1 MALADQLATRKKK
14 FKKCLTLVWGCGIFD
29 LLGKFPKDKGQEVKF
44 VIRRA
49 VLGLVALPVVAGT
62 YVFCFMLLASLT
74 NSFSTTLDEV
84 WSNGLLIGFVSAV
97 AFTFATQLDK
107 FSARVIGEVK

>member
-1 MALADQLATRKKK
+1 M
-14 FKKCLTLVWGCGIFD
+14 
-29 LLGKFPKDKGQEVKF
+29 KF

-62 YVFCFMLLASLT
+62 YVFCFVVIASWT
-74 NSFSTTLDEV
+74 NTLVAGSLDQI
-84 WSNGLLIGFVSAV
+84 WNNGLLIGSVSAV